1 MIWLAL
7 IISIWVGEQCAHP
20 FLDIPESWELA
31 LGAKYLSLAAALQLV
46 MIEPPNKGI
55 LFRSVAAIFCI
66 GAWVDFVGHV
76 AWQVYAFDSTLPI
89 VIIWTAWFIHTA
101 RRAYDY
107 PGDQVKGGTVF
118 LMLLRPTS
126 VFAVFK
132 ALVGFPVSSVCL
144 YANGTVWSYRAKTGA
159 FDLYP
164 VDARWLSRHIAI
176 NTGVHCSDKLTEMLD
191 DLVGQRRWPGTKCIW
206 SIRHVLARLGKTYKP
221 RLFDYLPGIYAM
233 RIIKGRG

>member
-1 MIWLAL
+1 MVWLMLIVAIWA
-7 IISIWVGEQCAHP
+7 GEQFTHP
-20 FLDIPESWELA
+20 FLDIPGSWELA
-31 LGAKYLSLAAALQLV
+31 LAAKYLSLAVALQLV
-46 MIEPPNKGI
+46 MVETPHKGL
-55 LFRSVAAIFCI
+55 LFRSITAVFCI

-89 VIIWTAWFIHTA
+89 VVIWTAWFIHTA

-107 PGDQVKGGTVF
+107 PGDPVNGENVF
-118 LMLLRPTS
+118 LMLLRPTT
-126 VFAVFK
+126 VFAVCK
-132 ALVGFPVSSVCL
+132 ALVGFPVASVCL
-144 YANGTVWSYRAKTGA
+144 YANGAVWSYRAKTGT

-164 VDARWLSRHIAI
+164 VDDRWLQKHIAI
-176 NTGVHCSDKLTEMLD
+176 NTGVHCSEQITEMLD

-206 SIRHVLARLGKTYKP
+206 AIRHVLARIGKTYKP